1 MDRNN
6 LLMKLLNMIING
18 YKENCIKQSQYVI
31 DRVGYDKQLIDMH
44 YTDFKP
50 NGLFQAY
57 KDDDVTV
64 NYVYGVEGL
73 DTVKQVCLSIY
84 DFIYEDNKI
93 YIFMDKIDSMKTTDD
108 AKMAVYDLESNLIAP
123 LYSKHILFKNDN
135 KTIFYRSIAIIMLRT
150 VKNFIDL
157 FSEQFGEDKEQ
168 FCNSLLNVVNF
179 DSLDVSLFMNKD
191 FQTWLKRIYY

>member
-1 MDRNN
+1 
-6 LLMKLLNMIING
+6 
-18 YKENCIKQSQYVI
+18 
-31 DRVGYDKQLIDMH
+31 
-44 YTDFKP
+44 
-50 NGLFQAY
+50 
-57 KDDDVTV
+57 
-64 NYVYGVEGL
+64 
-73 DTVKQVCLSIY
+73 
-84 DFIYEDNKI
+84 
-93 YIFMDKIDSMKTTDD
+93 MDKIDSMKTTDD
-108 AKMAVYDLESNLIAP
+108 AKMAVYDLESKLIAP